1 MSPADYEDAEL
12 WIVECQDCEWQG
24 YDRDS
29 WRASDKA
36 DAHHNT
42 TGHTS
47 TALVSEDR

>member
-1 MSPADYEDAEL
+1 MNDDEDL
-12 WIVECQDCEWQG
+12 WIAVCQSCDWQG

-36 DAHHNT
+36 DAHYNT

-47 TALVSEDR
+47 DLVSEDR